1 MQGSYGSRD
10 AETSSIHSAT
20 PTYVSEV
27 PSYHSGR
34 YSDDAP
40 PYTPQRVD
48 NMATRM
54 SSNRLGARTS
64 AIGLPPIPSVKPEIS
79 LNMLNFG
86 TPSWK
91 VASNPTV
98 RQYRNVAERRV
109 IENRL
114 RRSEQD
120 VKVPATA
127 VVKEPAPLRP
137 LEDPYLVGEAAAA
150 AEKRERLAREARDD
164 ILLIEDRH
172 WDWFLAT
179 MNDWD
184 ERERSWAKFRARR
197 NEKNQSSVLRN
208 RWTSRWLP
216 TT

>member
-1 MQGSYGSRD
+1 
-10 AETSSIHSAT
+10 
-20 PTYVSEV
+20 
-27 PSYHSGR
+27 
-34 YSDDAP
+34 
-40 PYTPQRVD
+40 
-48 NMATRM
+48 
-54 SSNRLGARTS
+54 
-64 AIGLPPIPSVKPEIS
+64 
-79 LNMLNFG
+79 MLNFG

-114 RRSEQD
+114 RRNVQD
-120 VKVPATA
+120 VRVPVTT

-172 WDWFLAT
+172 WDWFLGIRSKAFAFQSVTTCLQLSAT

-197 NEKNQSSVLRN
+197 SEKNQSSVLRN